1 LFSDWCSIIVRA
13 NNNCI
18 AKGIALFN
26 RNYRVFLL
34 IIFSAALLFI
44 SVVHANQNEHESVV
58 LEVYTL
64 MRENVITRDEI
75 DWLALKVST
84 LQILGDSPTL
94 QERNEA
100 ISHLLIQTKTNH
112 SFYRDADSDRIIY
125 ESVLNCRVDV
135 ETLHPTKT
143 DIGYIKVDS
152 FSSSDKEMMTIFAQS
167 IADQL
172 YKEDER
178 ELKGWIVDLTH
189 NSGGNMWPMLA
200 GLSPLL
206 GNGVHGFFISPDGK
220 SISWGTHHGR
230 SISGNH
236 IRASLKQRYRVKN
249 NDIPIAV
256 LVSKKTASSGE
267 AVLISFKGF
276 KKSRFFGQ
284 HSCGQSTSNRR
295 FLLKNGDQLLL
306 TTSTFADRYK
316 SRYGGSILVDELT
329 ESPLRAAED
338 WIYSQ
343 SN

>member
-1 LFSDWCSIIVRA
+1 
-13 NNNCI
+13 
-18 AKGIALFN
+18 LFN
-26 RNYRVFLL
+26 RNYRVFLQ
-34 IIFSAALLFI
+34 IVFSVVFLYI
-44 SVVHANQNEHESVV
+44 SVVHAYQNENESVV
-58 LEVYTL
+58 LEVYRL
-64 MRENVITRDEI
+64 MKEHVITRNEI

-112 SFYRDADSDRIIY
+112 SFYRDVYSDRIIY
-125 ESVLNCRVDV
+125 ESVLNCRVAV
-135 ETLHPTKT
+135 ENLHPQKN

-152 FSSSDKEMMTIFAQS
+152 FSNSDKEMITNFAQS

-172 YKEDER
+172 IKEDKR
-178 ELKGWIVDLTH
+178 QLKGWIVDLTH
-189 NSGGNMWPMLA
+189 NNGGNMWPMLA

-220 SISWGTHHGR
+220 SIKWGTHNGR
-230 SISGNH
+230 SILGN
-236 IRASLKQRYRVKN
+236 RVKASLKQQYRVKN
-249 NDIPIAV
+249 KEIPIAV
-256 LVSKKTASSGE
+256 LVSKQTASSGE
-267 AVLISFKGF
+267 AVLVSFKGF

-306 TTSTFADRYK
+306 TTSTFADRYETA
-316 SRYGGSILVDELT
+316 YGGSILVDELT
-329 ESPLRAAED
+329 ESPLREAED

>member
-1 LFSDWCSIIVRA
+1 M
-13 NNNCI
+13 
-18 AKGIALFN
+18 FN
-26 RNYRVFLL
+26 RNYRVFLQ
-34 IIFSAALLFI
+34 IVFSVVFLYI
-44 SVVHANQNEHESVV
+44 SVVHAYQNENESVV
-58 LEVYTL
+58 LEVYRL
-64 MRENVITRDEI
+64 MKEHVITRNEI

-112 SFYRDADSDRIIY
+112 SFYRDVYSDRIIY
-125 ESVLNCRVDV
+125 ESVLNCRVAV
-135 ETLHPTKT
+135 ENLHPQKN

-152 FSSSDKEMMTIFAQS
+152 FSNSDKEMITNFAQS

-172 YKEDER
+172 IKEDKR
-178 ELKGWIVDLTH
+178 QLKGWIVDLTH
-189 NSGGNMWPMLA
+189 NNGGNMWPMLA

-220 SISWGTHHGR
+220 SIKWGTHNGR
-230 SISGNH
+230 SILGN
-236 IRASLKQRYRVKN
+236 RVKASLKQQYRVKN
-249 NDIPIAV
+249 KEIPIAV
-256 LVSKKTASSGE
+256 LVSKQTASSGE
-267 AVLISFKGF
+267 AVLVSFKGF

-306 TTSTFADRYK
+306 TTSTFADRYETA
-316 SRYGGSILVDELT
+316 YGGSILVDELT
-329 ESPLRAAED
+329 ESPLREAED